1 MRSAGVDAKELLD
14 SLDVGVLAM
23 APDWTIAAWSAAAA
37 RITALP
43 ADRVVG
49 GSIWIAFPAAKGT
62 ELELVLV
69 DVLADGKPRTF
80 LAPAG
85 TPEVAGTVLE
95 IRVTRGPKDHLVLSF
110 RPVHEELAAERRLYL
125 QLFSSLPTPALVLS
139 PGGQILDANPEGAKL
154 LGGADATALRGRV
167 LTEWAPAAQRG
178 TLAAGLRHA
187 ITKRQ
192 DVALSFEFAGEPARE
207 VRAVVVNVDPVR
219 AAPKLLFLAL
229 DVSREILLQQRLLQ
243 ADRLSQLGALVSGVA
258 HELNNPLAAIA
269 AFGEALALEPH
280 QSDLQESAEV
290 IRSEA
295 MRAGRIVQTLLDFAR
310 QRPRMQTAVDL
321 GEIADRVLALQRS
334 ALKKAR
340 IRATISVPNDVP
352 AVAGDPQELQ
362 QVVLNAV
369 VNAHQAIESTG
380 RPGQIA
386 IAARSSD
393 HHVLVTVDDTGPG
406 VPPEILDR
414 VFEPFFSTKA
424 EHGTGLGLAISFGL
438 VRGMGGRMWMQNV
451 EGGGARLSF
460 ELPVDAGS
468 PDAAARAPGR
478 PAGQRLSLL
487 VVEDEDAVRRAM
499 ALLAKRLGHEV
510 TTVGRFADATERLAQ
525 PGARYDALL
534 VDVHLD
540 EAHTGFD
547 LFDHLRTAGEGLEQR
562 IVFTTGD
569 SISTQTRDALEH
581 AARPVLRKPFSL
593 DELREM
599 LVRVTAGC
607 RRGAHSVSRCRQA
620 RLRCDS
626 ERPTSWHNSC

>member
-1 MRSAGVDAKELLD
+1 MEAKELLG

-23 APDWTIAAWSAAAA
+23 APDWTVGAWSGGAA

-85 TPEVAGTVLE
+85 TPEVAGTVRE
-95 IRVTRGPKDHLVLSF
+95 IRVTRGPEDHLVLCF
-110 RPVHEELAAERRLYL
+110 RPVHEELAPESRAAQLLSALEAERRLYL

-139 PGGQILDANPEGAKL
+139 PDGQILDANPEGAKL
-154 LGGADATALRGRV
+154 LGGADATALRGRG
-167 LTEWAPAAQRG
+167 LAEWAPASQQG
-178 TLAAGLRHA
+178 MLAAGLRNA
-187 ITKRQ
+187 VTGRQ

-310 QRPRMQTAVDL
+310 QRPRQQTAVDL
-321 GEIADRVLALQRS
+321 GEIAERVLALQRS

-340 IRATISVPNDVP
+340 IRTTVSVPNDVP

-369 VNAHQAIESTG
+369 VNAHPAIESTG
-380 RPGQIA
+380 RAGQIA
-386 IAARSSD
+386 IAARASGQ
-393 HHVLVTVDDTGPG
+393 HVLMTVDDTGPG
-406 VPPEILDR
+406 VPPEVLDR
-414 VFEPFFSTKA
+414 GFEPFFSTKG

-468 PDAAARAPGR
+468 ADAAAQAAARSAAR
-478 PAGQRLSLL
+478 RLSVL
-487 VVEDEDAVRRAM
+487 VGEDEEAVRRAM
-499 ALLAKRLGHEV
+499 ALLAKRLGHDV
-510 TTVGRFADATERLAQ
+510 TTVGRFVEATECLAQ
-525 PGARYDALL
+525 PDATYDALL
-534 VDVHLD
+534 VDL
-540 EAHTGFD
+540 
-547 LFDHLRTAGEGLEQR
+547 QR
-562 IVFTTGD
+562 D
-569 SISTQTRDALEH
+569 DNQTRVVWFD
-581 AARPVLRKPFSL
+581 
-593 DELREM
+593 
-599 LVRVTAGC
+599 
-607 RRGAHSVSRCRQA
+607 
-620 RLRCDS
+620 
-626 ERPTSWHNSC
+626 

>member
-85 TPEVAGTVLE
+85 TPEVVGTVLE
-95 IRVTRGPKDHLVLSF
+95 IRVTRGPENHLVLCF
-110 RPVHEELAAERRLYL
+110 RPVHEELAPESRAAQLLSALEAERRLYL

-139 PGGQILDANPEGAKL
+139 PGGQILDANPEGANL
-154 LGGADATALRGRV
+154 LGGVDATALRGRV
-167 LTEWAPAAQRG
+167 LTEWAPAAQQG
-178 TLAAGLRHA
+178 MLAAGLRHA
-187 ITKRQ
+187 VTKRQ
-192 DVALSFEFAGEPARE
+192 DVALSFEFAGESARE

-340 IRATISVPNDVP
+340 IRATISIPQDVP
-352 AVAGDPQELQ
+352 AVSGDPQELQ
-362 QVVLNAV
+362 QVMLNAV
-369 VNAHQAIESTG
+369 VNAGQAIEGTG

-386 IAARSSD
+386 IAGRSTD

-438 VRGMGGRMWMQNV
+438 VRGMGGRRWMQNV
-451 EGGGARLSF
+451 EGGGARLAF
-460 ELPVDAGS
+460 EQLREEG
-468 PDAAARAPGR
+468 G
-478 PAGQRLSLL
+478 GG
-487 VVEDEDAVRRAM
+487 ERR
-499 ALLAKRLGHEV
+499 V
-510 TTVGRFADATERLAQ
+510 
-525 PGARYDALL
+525 
-534 VDVHLD
+534 
-540 EAHTGFD
+540 
-547 LFDHLRTAGEGLEQR
+547 
-562 IVFTTGD
+562 IFTTGD
-569 SISTQTRDALEH
+569 SISVQTRDQLLRSRSEEH
-581 AARPVLRKPFSL
+581 TSELQSRQYLVCRHRVLHSFPTRRSSDLRAGPGDQLRAGAGDGRPDVDAEHRRGRRAAR
-593 DELREM
+593 
-599 LVRVTAGC
+599 VRAAAGGGR
-607 RRGAHSVSRCRQA
+607 RRGAPRHLYDR
-620 RLRCDS
+620 RLHLGADAGPAVALEIGRA
-626 ERPTSWHNSC
+626 HV

>member
-1 MRSAGVDAKELLD
+1 MDTKELLD

-23 APDWTIAAWSAAAA
+23 APDWTIAEWSAAAA

-49 GSIWIAFPAAKGT
+49 RSIWVGFPAAKGT
-62 ELELVLV
+62 ELERVLAE
-69 DVLADGKPRTF
+69 VLADGKPRTF

-85 TPEVAGTVLE
+85 APEVAGTVLE
-95 IRVTRGPKDHLVLSF
+95 MRVSRGPADQLALSF
-110 RPVHEELAAERRLYL
+110 RPVHEELAPESRAAQLLSALEAERRLYL
-125 QLFSSLPTPALVLS
+125 QLFTSLPTPAFVLT
-139 PGGQILDANPEGAKL
+139 PDGQILDANPEGAKL
-154 LGGADATALRGRV
+154 LGVADATGLRGRG
-167 LTEWAPAAQRG
+167 LAEWVPASQQG
-178 TLAAGLRHA
+178 MLAAALRQA
-187 ITKRQ
+187 VARRQ
-192 DVALSFEFAGEPARE
+192 DVALSFEFAGEPPRE
-207 VRAVVVNVDPVR
+207 VRAVIVNVDPVR
-219 AAPKLLFLAL
+219 AAPKLVFLAL

-269 AFGEALALEPH
+269 AFGEALALDPH
-280 QSDLQESAEV
+280 QADLEESAEV

-340 IRATISVPNDVP
+340 IRATVSVSNDVP
-352 AVAGDPQELQ
+352 AVSGDPQELQ

-369 VNAHQAIESTG
+369 VNARQAIETAG
-380 RPGQIA
+380 RPGQIT
-386 IAARSSD
+386 ITARSSD
-393 HHVLVTVDDTGPG
+393 HHVLVTVEDTGPG

-438 VRGMGGRMWMQNV
+438 VRGMGGRMWMQNI

-468 PDAAARAPGR
+468 PDAATRGGSR
-478 PAGQRLSLL
+478 PAVQRLSVL
-487 VVEDEDAVRRAM
+487 VVEDEEAVRRAM
-499 ALLAKRLGHEV
+499 ALLAKRLGHDV
-510 TTVGRFADATERLAQ
+510 TTVGRFADATERLGQ
-525 PGARYDALL
+525 PDARYDALL

-547 LFDHLRTAGEGLEQR
+547 LFDHLRTAGQGLEQR

-569 SISTQTRDALEH
+569 SISTQTRDALER
-581 AARPVLRKPFSL
+581 ADRPVLRKPFSL

-599 LVRVTAGC
+599 LERVTSG
-607 RRGAHSVSRCRQA
+607 
-620 RLRCDS
+620 
-626 ERPTSWHNSC
+626 

>member
-1 MRSAGVDAKELLD
+1 MQAKELLD
-14 SLDVGVLAM
+14 SLDLGVAAM
-23 APDWTIAAWSAAAA
+23 APDWTIAEWSAAAA
-37 RITALP
+37 RILALP
-43 ADRVVG
+43 PERVLG
-49 GSIWIAFPAAKGT
+49 ESIWTAFPAAKGT
-62 ELELVLV
+62 ELEQVLGE
-69 DVLADGKPRTF
+69 VLADGKPRTF
-80 LAPAG
+80 LAPTGVPESAG
-85 TPEVAGTVLE
+85 TLLE
-95 IRVTRGPKDHLVLSF
+95 TRVTRGPGDHLTLAF
-110 RPVHEELAAERRLYL
+110 RPVHEELAPESRAAQLLSALEAERRLYL
-125 QLFSSLPTPALVLS
+125 QLFSSLPTPALVLT
-139 PGGQILDANPEGAKL
+139 PDGQILDTNSEGAKL
-154 LGGADATALRGRV
+154 LGGRDAAALRGRA
-167 LTEWAPAAQRG
+167 LAEWAPASQQG
-178 TLAAGLRHA
+178 MLAAALRHA
-187 ITKRQ
+187 VTRRQ

-321 GEIADRVLALQRS
+321 GEIAERVLALQRS

-340 IRATISVPNDVP
+340 IRATVSVPTDVP

-362 QVVLNAV
+362 QVMLNAV
-369 VNAHQAIESTG
+369 VNARQAIENTG

-386 IAARSSD
+386 ITARSSD

-406 VPPEILDR
+406 VAPEILDR

-438 VRGMGGRMWMQNV
+438 VRGMGGRIWMQNV
-451 EGGGARLSF
+451 EGGGARLSL

-468 PDAAARAPGR
+468 TDAAAQAAARSAAR
-478 PAGQRLSLL
+478 RLSVL
-487 VVEDEDAVRRAM
+487 VVEDEEAVRRAM

-510 TTVGRFADATERLAQ
+510 TTVGRFVEATERLAQ
-525 PGARYDALL
+525 AGARYDALL

-547 LFDHLRTAGEGLEQR
+547 LFDHLRTEGQGREQR

-569 SISTQTRDALEH
+569 SISTQTRDALER
-581 AARPVLRKPFSL
+581 ADRPVLRKPFSL
-593 DELREM
+593 DELRE
-599 LVRVTAGC
+599 LLDRVAAG
-607 RRGAHSVSRCRQA
+607 
-620 RLRCDS
+620 
-626 ERPTSWHNSC
+626 

>member
-1 MRSAGVDAKELLD
+1 MDAKQLLD
-14 SLDVGVLAM
+14 SLEHGVVAI
-23 APDWTIAAWSAAAA
+23 AADWTIAAWSATAA
-37 RITALP
+37 RITGLP
-43 ADRVVG
+43 AERVMGQSFWV
-49 GSIWIAFPAAKGT
+49 AFPAARAT
-62 ELELVLV
+62 HIERVLQE
-69 DVLADGKPRTF
+69 VLHDGKPQMY
-80 LAPAG
+80 LAPAAATDFPG
-85 TPEVAGTVLE
+85 MVFETQVS
-95 IRVTRGPKDHLVLSF
+95 RGPHNHLIMVF
-110 RPVHEELAAERRLYL
+110 RQVREQLGPESRAAHVMSALETERRLYL
-125 QLFSSLPTPALVLS
+125 QLFSSLPTPALVLTVD
-139 PGGQILDANPEGAKL
+139 GQILESNPEGVKL
-154 LGGADATALRGRV
+154 LGVADPAALRGRPMGDW
-167 LTEWAPAAQRG
+167 TPSAQRG
-178 TLAAGLRHA
+178 ALAAALREA
-187 ITKRQ
+187 VTQRQ
-192 DVALSFEFAGEPARE
+192 ELRLTVEYAGEPPRD
-207 VRAVVVNVDPVR
+207 VRAVIVNVDPMR
-219 AAPKLLFLAL
+219 QSPKLLFLAL
-229 DVSREILLQQRLLQ
+229 DVSRESLLQQRLLQ

-269 AFGEALALEPH
+269 AFGEALTLDPSQA
-280 QSDLQESAEV
+280 DVQESAEV

-310 QRPRMQTAVDL
+310 QRPRIQTAVDL
-321 GEIADRVLALQRS
+321 GEIAERVLALQRS

-340 IRATISVPNDVP
+340 IRTTVSVPNDVP

-362 QVVLNAV
+362 QVMLNAV
-369 VNAHQAIESTG
+369 VNARQAIESTG
-380 RPGQIA
+380 RPGLIA
-386 IAARSSD
+386 VTARSSD

-438 VRGMGGRMWMQNV
+438 VRGMGGRIALQHV

-534 VDVHLD
+534 ADVHLD

-547 LFDHLRTAGEGLEQR
+547 LFDHLRTAGQGLEQR

-569 SISTQTRDALEH
+569 SIWMQTRDALEC
-581 AARPVLRKPFSL
+581 AGRP
-593 DELREM
+593 
-599 LVRVTAGC
+599 A
-607 RRGAHSVSRCRQA
+607 
-620 RLRCDS
+620 
-626 ERPTSWHNSC
+626 W

>member
-1 MRSAGVDAKELLD
+1 MDAKALID

-43 ADRVVG
+43 AERVVG
-49 GSIWIAFPAAKGT
+49 RSIWIALPAAKGT
-62 ELELVLV
+62 ELERVLG

-85 TPEVAGTVLE
+85 TPEVAGTVRE
-95 IRVTRGPKDHLVLSF
+95 IRVTRGPEDHLVLSF
-110 RPVHEELAAERRLYL
+110 RPVHEELAPESRAAQLLSALEAERRLYL

-178 TLAAGLRHA
+178 MLAAGLRHA
-187 ITKRQ
+187 VTKRQ
-192 DVALSFEFAGEPARE
+192 DVALSLEFAGEPTRE

-310 QRPRMQTAVDL
+310 QRPRQQTAVDL
-321 GEIADRVLALQRS
+321 GEIAERVLALQRS

-340 IRATISVPNDVP
+340 IRTTVSVPNDVP

-424 EHGTGLGLAISFGL
+424 EHGTGL

-460 ELPVDAGS
+460 ELPVDAG
-468 PDAAARAPGR
+468 AADGATRTTPRAG
-478 PAGQRLSLL
+478 GKRLALL
-487 VVEDEDAVRRAM
+487 VVEDEEAVRRAM

-510 TTVGRFADATERLAQ
+510 TTVGRFADAIERLAQ

-540 EAHTGFD
+540 EAYTGFD
-547 LFDHLRTAGEGLEQR
+547 LFDHLRTAGQGLEQH

-569 SISTQTRDALEH
+569 SISTQTRDALER

-599 LVRVTAGC
+599 LERVTAG
-607 RRGAHSVSRCRQA
+607 
-620 RLRCDS
+620 
-626 ERPTSWHNSC
+626 

>member
-1 MRSAGVDAKELLD
+1 MEAKQLLD
-14 SLDVGVLAM
+14 SLDVGVLAL
-23 APDWTIAAWSAAAA
+23 APDWTIAEWSAAAA

-43 ADRVVG
+43 ADRVLGQSV
-49 GSIWIAFPAAKGT
+49 WIAFPAAKGT
-62 ELELVLV
+62 QLERVFGEV
-69 DVLADGKPRTF
+69 QADGKPQTF

-85 TPEVAGTVLE
+85 TPDVPGGTVLE
-95 IRVTRGPKDHLVLSF
+95 TRVTRGPGDHLIVAF
-110 RPVHEELAAERRLYL
+110 RPVHEELAPESRAAQLLSALEAERRLYL
-125 QLFSSLPTPALVLS
+125 QLFSSLPTPALVLT
-139 PGGQILDANPEGAKL
+139 PDGQILDANPEGAKL
-154 LGGADATALRGRV
+154 LGARDAPALRGRA
-167 LTEWAPAAQRG
+167 LADWAPSSQRG
-178 TLAAGLRHA
+178 TLAAALRHA
-187 ITKRQ
+187 VARRQ
-192 DVALSFEFAGEPARE
+192 DVGLTFEFAGEPPRE
-207 VRAVVVNVDPVR
+207 VRAVVVNLDPVR
-219 AAPKLLFLAL
+219 APPKLLFLAL

-269 AFGEALALEPH
+269 AFGEALALDPH
-280 QSDLQESAEV
+280 QADVEESAEV

-310 QRPRMQTAVDL
+310 QRPRVQTAVDL
-321 GEIADRVLALQRS
+321 GEIAERVLALQRS

-340 IRATISVPNDVP
+340 IRAIVSIPNEVP

-362 QVVLNAV
+362 QVMLNAV
-369 VNAHQAIESTG
+369 VNARQAIESAG
-380 RPGQIA
+380 RPGQIT

-451 EGGGARLSF
+451 EGGGGGARLSF
-460 ELPVDAGS
+460 ELPVDAGGV
-468 PDAAARAPGR
+468 DTAVQAAAR
-478 PAGQRLSLL
+478 PAVPRLSVL
-487 VVEDEDAVRRAM
+487 VVEDEAAVRRAM
-499 ALLAKRLGHEV
+499 ALLGKRLGHDV
-510 TTVGRFADATERLAQ
+510 TTVGRFGEATERLAQ

-547 LFDHLRTAGEGLEQR
+547 LFEHLRAEGHGREQR

-569 SISTQTRDALEH
+569 SISTQTRDALER
-581 AARPVLRKPFSL
+581 ADRPVLRKPFSL

-599 LVRVTAGC
+599 LARVTA
-607 RRGAHSVSRCRQA
+607 H
-620 RLRCDS
+620 
-626 ERPTSWHNSC
+626 